1 MLSVVIPTY
10 NEADHIGTLL
20 DHVKNEISTEKEVV
34 VVYDFEEDNTIPVI
48 EEIRARYSFPIFCI
62 RNKYGRGALNAI
74 KTGMEESNG
83 IAVLVIMADL
93 SDGLDVVDLM
103 YDRINSEGYDLVCG
117 SRYMKG
123 GKQHGG
129 PKFKGF
135 LSRMAGLTL
144 HILSGIPTHDVTNS
158 YKMYRKSLLDETVIE
173 SNGGFEIGMEITVK
187 AFLNGYRITEVP
199 AEWFD
204 RDSGES
210 RFHMWKWIPHYLHW
224 YMLCIFGK
232 KKRRS
237 KK

>member
-10 NEADHIGTLL
+10 NEADHIETLL
-20 DHVKNEISTEKEVV
+20 DHVKNEISIEKEVV

-48 EEIRARYSFPIFCI
+48 EKIKDRYCFPISCI

-144 HILSGIPTHDVTNS
+144 HVLSGIPTHDVTNS

-204 RDSGES
+204 RDGGQS

-224 YMLCIFGK
+224 YLLCIFGK

>member
-20 DHVKNEISTEKEVV
+20 NHVKNEISTEKEVV

-48 EEIRARYSFPIFCI
+48 EEIRGRYSFPISCI

-204 RDSGES
+204 RDGGQS

-224 YMLCIFGK
+224 YLLCIFGK